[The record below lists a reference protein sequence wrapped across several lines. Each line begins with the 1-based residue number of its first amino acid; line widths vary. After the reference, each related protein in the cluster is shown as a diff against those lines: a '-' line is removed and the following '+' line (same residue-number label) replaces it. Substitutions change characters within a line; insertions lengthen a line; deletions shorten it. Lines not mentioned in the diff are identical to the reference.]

1 MPFETF
7 LIIAQ
12 IAVALTGF
20 IGITVTL
27 RQGRDGSF
35 SRLLLASILQTTLGA
50 ALFAVVPDFLS
61 RLLASTVMW
70 RVACGS
76 FGLYHL
82 IIFGRHI
89 VKQRS
94 LKQMSAVQRVV
105 TITSVAVIGLKL
117 SVGLGYLV
125 AYAYSIYYL
134 GLVWLLGIGC
144 YSFTLI
150 LFHEE
155 EHVHASA
162 RSARPGS

>member
-27 RQGRDGSF
+27 RHGRDAGF

-61 RLLASTVMW
+61 HLLTPAVMW

-82 IIFGRHI
+82 TIFARHI
-89 VKQRS
+89 FRQHS

-105 TITSVAVIGLKL
+105 TVASVPIIGLKL
-117 SVGLGYLV
+117 SVGFGVLV

-134 GLVWLLGIGC
+134 GLVWLLGIAC
-144 YSFTLI
+144 YSFALI
-150 LFHEE
+150 LFHD
-155 EHVHASA
+155 EHAHASA
-162 RSARPGS
+162 RGERRA

>member
-27 RQGRDGSF
+27 RHGRDAGF

-50 ALFAVVPDFLS
+50 ALFAVVPDLLS
-61 RLLASTVMW
+61 PLLTPAMMW

-82 IIFGRHI
+82 VIFARHI
-89 VKQRS
+89 LRQRS
-94 LKQMSAVQRVV
+94 LKQMSAVQLVV
-105 TITSVAVIGLKL
+105 TIASVPIIGLKL
-117 SVGLGYLV
+117 TVGFGVLV

-134 GLVWLLGIGC
+134 GLIWLLGVAC

-150 LFHEE
+150 LFHD
-155 EHVHASA
+155 EHADDSAKGARHA
-162 RSARPGS
+162 